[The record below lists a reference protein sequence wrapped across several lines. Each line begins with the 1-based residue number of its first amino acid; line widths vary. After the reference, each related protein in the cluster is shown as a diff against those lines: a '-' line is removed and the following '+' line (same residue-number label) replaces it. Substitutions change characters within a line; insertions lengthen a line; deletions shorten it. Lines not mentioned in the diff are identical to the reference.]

1 MADRSVTPGTW
12 EQVVDACLQ
21 IMAATP
27 PEDRG
32 AVELVAE
39 AVATADAALVE
50 VVRRDPDPFGWPAGA
65 ALACGAAIGC
75 YQEAAD
81 WPVFD
86 LPIPALVGYGQ
97 IPTAELS
104 TGARRLIAAAH
115 DATLALA
122 TAATDHR
129 AAMQLADAAGALIRP
144 LLTFQSS

>member
-12 EQVVDACLQ
+12 EQVVDGYLHA
-21 IMAATP
+21 ITATP
-27 PEDRG
+27 PDERG

-39 AVATADAALVE
+39 AVTTADAALVE
-50 VVRRDPDPFGWPAGA
+50 IARRDRDSFGWPAGA
-65 ALACGAAIGC
+65 ALACGAAVGC

-86 LPIPALVGYGQ
+86 LPLPALVGYGQ

-122 TAATDHR
+122 HAAAGQR
-129 AAMQLADAAGALIRP
+129 AALQLADAAGALIRP
-144 LLTFQSS
+144 LLTFPSS